1 VAVEE
6 RRPQE
11 RLHPAADA
19 KGSRPVPPLVG
30 GAGTA
35 GPGHR
40 GLLLSR

>member
-1 VAVEE
+1 MLKE
-6 RRPQE
+6 
-11 RLHPAADA
+11 AA
-19 KGSRPVPPLVG
+19 PVPPPIG